1 MQRHLAR
8 FLVAALALP
17 TLAACGTES
26 HDAAAA
32 NTAAA
37 ERIIAKETRNARKP
51 NEAKGLE
58 IRRDGHESI
67 FAGTAIGYSATFKG
81 DNLIDLGLEAH
92 WLDGQTMNKSGAKLE
107 NLPMAQ
113 GRVSISANPGE
124 EAPAM
129 TLTGVPGYENVRL
142 RMHQGSVTIISLT
155 QEKDGFTNLP
165 VIQGYEVS
173 YEGRFAP
180 EGTTAASSDMTI
192 SGAVRYHKD

>member
-1 MQRHLAR
+1 MQRHITHLLIAT
-8 FLVAALALP
+8 LALP
-17 TLAACGTES
+17 TLAACGQQSQDTS
-26 HDAAAA
+26 TT
-32 NTAAA
+32 NAAA

-58 IRRDGHESI
+58 IRRDGHERI

-124 EAPAM
+124 EAP
-129 TLTGVPGYENVRL
+129 
-142 RMHQGSVTIISLT
+142 
-155 QEKDGFTNLP
+155 
-165 VIQGYEVS
+165 
-173 YEGRFAP
+173 
-180 EGTTAASSDMTI
+180 
-192 SGAVRYHKD
+192 